1 MSPNLMSKFCGN
13 DWEVWRDDLDIT
25 DCEEA
30 SGLAVSTHNKYIYMA
45 NDSPEDKSYI
55 FCYEKANPK
64 NRTVIEVTGIANPHF
79 NGGYGDWEAL
89 AVSTHPQNPKMK
101 CIVIADIGHNRAR
114 VEQGKFR
121 TDEQQ
126 TRLIYVEE
134 PTEQE
139 FKKSVGKIIQ
149 KPGVEF
155 PFQYT
160 DKNLK
165 HDAEAI
171 AIVDDNVMV
180 ITKNNR
186 SGDKRCYVYC
196 AHNQNLKPNELNVFA
211 LVGQLMCEFSEV
223 TDAFATPHLLVL
235 RTYVGINFYA
245 MSDLNPGKDAPIRG
259 CHKLQEL
266 RDRGQQEA
274 IAYDS
279 VDKKIFLIGEGSK
292 EMFSIAFDA
301 DTTTF
306 GNVAL
311 PLVAKCAGGARV
323 STASGLVNSRELPS
337 QLTQEDRP
345 RYLGRREPL
354 LSKPKGDGKG
364 KGKGRTDVIMKKC
377 KPDLVQRDIDIQWL
391 HRASGMCISSDS
403 RYFYV
408 VDESPGPLPYI
419 FIYDRSS
426 SSRRI
431 ILEIKGIQPNGY
443 LPRKGC
449 GHGAWQSM
457 CVGPHPTDPSKR
469 CIIIGDIG
477 NNMGFAGKRPLRS
490 DDQPTRLIYVDEPS
504 TSDLDTN
511 DGRNLSQQG
520 TEYIFQ
526 YGERNEKFDSEAL
539 CVVNDHVLIIT
550 RNKDINKPTA
560 KSKKSMVYRHS
571 NSGLEANTIHTFDC
585 IGEINIEFSEV
596 TDAFCTEKLLGLRT
610 YLGVNFYALNDI
622 QPGKDVLIRG
632 VVICEDM
639 KSLGLQEALTYDPES
654 KLIYFLGQGSTEIYA
669 CNFDAEQAS
678 ATWEPIAEGR
688 SNKGSRGTTSRGKKE
703 ILDKKYENTKDALP
717 PLDPKYEKKAESRR
731 TEGKGKGLTRADSIS
746 SKGGNAG
753 AKGKGKR
760 SSAASVRGSSVG
772 PSGKGGKSSK
782 GRNKASKGGDKGSDK
797 GSKGGDK
804 GSKGGDKGS
813 KGGDKGGDK
822 GSKGDQSSERGK
834 GSDRSRGSDGS
845 PSSARGKGKG
855 KGKE

>member
-1 MSPNLMSKFCGN
+1 MSKFCGN
-13 DWEVWRDDLDIT
+13 DWEVWRHDLDIT

-89 AVSTHPQNPKMK
+89 AVSTHPQNPMMK

-114 VEQGKFR
+114 VGQGKFR

-134 PTEQE
+134 PTEEE

-171 AIVDDNVMV
+171 AIVEDNVMV
-180 ITKNNR
+180 ITKNTAR
-186 SGDKRCYVYC
+186 SDKRCYVYC

-223 TDAFATPHLLVL
+223 TDAFATPHLLAL

-292 EMFSIAFDA
+292 EMFSIDFDA

-323 STASGLVNSRELPS
+323 SAASGLVSSRELPL
-337 QLTQEDRP
+337 QLKQDDRP
-345 RYLGRREPL
+345 RYLGKREPL
-354 LSKPKGDGKG
+354 SKAKGDGKG

-391 HRASGMCISSDS
+391 NRASGMCISSDGQ
-403 RYFYV
+403 YFYA

-419 FIYDRSS
+419 FIYDRSN

-457 CVGPHPTDPSKR
+457 CVGPHPTEPSKR

-490 DDQPTRLIYVDEPS
+490 DDQPTRLIYVEEPS

-511 DGRNLSQQG
+511 DGRNLSQEG

-526 YGERNEKFDSEAL
+526 YGENNEKFDSEAL

-550 RNKDINKPTA
+550 RNKDINKPTE
-560 KSKKSMVYRHS
+560 KLKKSMVYRHS
-571 NSGLEANTIHTFDC
+571 NSGLEANTFHTFDC
-585 IGEINIEFSEV
+585 IGEINIDFSEV

-632 VVICEDM
+632 AVICEDM

-678 ATWEPIAEGR
+678 ATWDPIAEGR
-688 SNKGSRGTTSRGKKE
+688 SSKGSGDALAQIKKK
-703 ILDKKYENTKDALP
+703 IPAQDTKYETKDAV
-717 PLDPKYEKKAESRR
+717 DPKYEKRGRAESMVSKRA
-731 TEGKGKGLTRADSIS
+731 EGKGKGLTRADSIS
-746 SKGGNAG
+746 SKGGNA
-753 AKGKGKR
+753 KGKGKR
-760 SSAASVRGSSVG
+760 SSAATRGSSVS

-782 GRNKASKGGDKGSDK
+782 GRNK

-804 GSKGGDKGS
+804 GSKGGDKEGDKGS
-813 KGGDKGGDK
+813 KGDQGSERGKLGDKGSKRGDK
-822 GSKGDQSSERGK
+822 GSKGDQSSERGM
-834 GSDRSRGSDGS
+834 GSYRSRGSDGS

-855 KGKE
+855 RGKE